1 MKKQRL
7 SINTSTGWR
16 AYAEKM
22 NTKTFISE
30 FGRQPRDYSEVTAWV
45 NECVE
50 AADALCDSETIEK
63 HEAKLRTADGGRY
76 WVTAL

>member
-7 SINTSTGWR
+7 NLNTPAGWS
-16 AYAEKM
+16 AYAEKV
-22 NTKTFISE
+22 NTKTFVSE

-45 NECVE
+45 NERVE
-50 AADALCDSETIEK
+50 AANALCDPESVEK
-63 HEAKLRTADGGRY
+63 HEAKLRTVDGVRY

>member
-7 SINTSTGWR
+7 NINTPAGWS

-30 FGRQPRDYSEVTAWV
+30 FGRQPRDYSEVTVWV

-63 HEAKLRTADGGRY
+63 HEAKLRTADGVRY